1 MELLNNLAL
10 GLSVAV
16 SFQNLSMRCWA
27 ACSAR

>member
-16 SFQNLSMRCWA
+16 FVYALKQPLPPWWGR
-27 ACSAR
+27 